1 MQVQKKPTCKPI
13 KPDHPPDHPPTKPAQ
28 PTRPLELI
36 NGRLA
41 DGLSVNLFSTDR
53 QRIYPISDPP
63 DPNPPLL
70 TLTREECWLSGGSSF
85 HLYSLSLEDLHLIYT
100 HFIFYSP
107 ILSNFFFFMFVEK
120 VIEYWYF
127 YTYKW
132 YFGIILIQKYHYLMQ
147 QFLISDIFVSN
158 VTKIYL

>member
-13 KPDHPPDHPPTKPAQ
+13 KPDHPPTKPAQ

-53 QRIYPISDPP
+53 QRIYPIPDPP

-100 HFIFYSP
+100 HFIFCSP
-107 ILSNFFFFMFVEK
+107 ILQLFFFHVCWK
-120 VIEYWYF
+120 SNR
-127 YTYKW
+127 
-132 YFGIILIQKYHYLMQ
+132 ILI
-147 QFLISDIFVSN
+147 FLHLQVIFWHHFDTKISLFDATISD
-158 VTKIYL
+158 